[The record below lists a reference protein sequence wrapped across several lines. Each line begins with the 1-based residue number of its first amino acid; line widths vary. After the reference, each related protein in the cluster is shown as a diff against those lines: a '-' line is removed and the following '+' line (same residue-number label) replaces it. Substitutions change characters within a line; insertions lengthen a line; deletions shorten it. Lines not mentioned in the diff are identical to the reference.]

1 MDVLLGLGNPNLA
14 YLVLLLEINNQFV
27 LSLNDISLVLNSSYA
42 VLESLLKVL
51 NRLLLNLVEKLK
63 FLIQSDDFVFLDNV
77 QLFQLVNLF
86 LGILLRPLV
95 LFKHP

>member
-14 YLVLLLEINNQFV
+14 YLILLLEINNQFV
-27 LSLNDISLVLNSSYA
+27 LSLNDVSLVLYSSYA
-42 VLESLLKVL
+42 VFESLLEVL
-51 NRLLLNLVEKLK
+51 NRLLLNLMEKLK

-86 LGILLRPLV
+86 LGILLRTLV
-95 LFKHP
+95 LSKHP